1 MFGVDW
7 DYYSSKLMAKQYKQN
22 TPPESYKTVIKVLA
36 NPGLA
41 YSLALNNPALRYEKT
56 KTKFK
61 LILKI
66 TVGYFPMWRQ
76 FGSTFVVGLC

>member
-7 DYYSSKLMAKQYKQN
+7 DYYSSKLKAKQYKQN

-41 YSLALNNPALRYEKT
+41 YSLALNNPAWGMKKPKPNLNR
-56 KTKFK
+56 F
-61 LILKI
+61 
-66 TVGYFPMWRQ
+66 
-76 FGSTFVVGLC
+76 